1 MDFSTYKNLTQSIT
15 IGKHLPDAIYLHVSA
30 LSAIPDALQILLS
43 ESIQNQQLQQFEY
56 HVVKFAKR
64 DFKLSLLSYPGFFD
78 EAFPVLH
85 HSCTIDLAKGSYR
98 LVSYLDSE
106 NSPIL
111 HRKETMLLAE
121 HPDIPKYRALTAAC
135 EQAGLFEN
143 TKTIGF
149 KRNWERLIKRKGF
162 VLVEGQL
169 VAANQT
175 EPVSVEALVTN
186 PSPSFRRM
194 PESSARAIP
203 LDSRLRGNDGMMTNA
218 SVEVKISETSEIL
231 RHKTAIRRYA
241 LSKPMQTLAQHE
253 YLNGQYSLFDYGCGQ
268 GDDLRELQAHDVN
281 AQGFDPVFAADNP
294 KIASDVVNLGFV
306 INVIENPQERAEC
319 LRDAFGLA
327 QKLLVVSAMLGT
339 AAMIGKFQPFG
350 DGVLTQRNTFQK
362 YYSQS
367 ELKAY
372 IEKTLATNAI
382 AVGPGIF
389 YVFRDALDEQIF
401 LANRFRVRKEWRQL
415 TQPTAKI
422 STAERQ
428 SLFEK
433 HRALYEYLWE
443 SALDLGRCPVTQEL
457 EQAEPI
463 KQAFGSIRK
472 GFDSVLSCYDNEI
485 YQQARQA
492 KRNDLLVY
500 FALEKFSGRKPYTH
514 LPDSLKR
521 DVKAFFGDYKAA
533 QAQATELLF
542 SAGKVEVIFEACE
555 QAKDLGY
562 LQDNHS
568 LTLHTALIGNL
579 PPVLRV
585 YVGCATQLYGD
596 VETADLVKI
605 HIRSG
610 KVSLMVYDD
619 FEGKPLPELQ
629 ERIKIKLRTQD
640 IDFFDYVGEY
650 QPQPLYLKSLYI
662 PESYPCFDKQRKFDA
677 KLLKTELFDLSGFG
691 PKRDVFYEVLEAN
704 KLAVRG
710 FQLIQRRK

>member
-1 MDFSTYKNLTQSIT
+1 MDFPTYKTLTQSIAL
-15 IGKHLPDAIYLHVSA
+15 GKHLPDAIYLHVSA
-30 LSAIPDALQILLS
+30 LSAIPEALQTLLADTI
-43 ESIQNQQLQQFEY
+43 ENLQLQQFEY
-56 HVVKFAKR
+56 QVVKFAKR
-64 DFKLSLLSYPGFFD
+64 DFKISLLSYPGFFD
-78 EAFPVLH
+78 QAFPVLN
-85 HSCTIDLAKGSYR
+85 HSCTIDLAKGNYR

-106 NSPIL
+106 NPPIL

-162 VLVEGQL
+162 VLVEGEL
-169 VAANQT
+169 RSLADK
-175 EPVSVEALVTN
+175 
-186 PSPSFRRM
+186 
-194 PESSARAIP
+194 SAETRIEVQASEDTAIH
-203 LDSRLRGNDGMMTNA
+203 
-218 SVEVKISETSEIL
+218 

-253 YLNGQYSLFDYGCGQ
+253 YLNGQYSIFDYGCGQ
-268 GDDLRELQAHDVN
+268 GDDLRELQAHEVN
-281 AQGFDPVFAADNP
+281 AQGFDLVFAADNP
-294 KIASDVVNLGFV
+294 KIPSDVVNLGFV
-306 INVIENPQERAEC
+306 INVIENPKERADC
-319 LRDAFGLA
+319 LRDAFSLA

-339 AAMIGKFQPFG
+339 DAIISKFKSFG
-350 DGVLTQRNTFQK
+350 DGILTQRNTFQK
-362 YYSQS
+362 YYAQN

-372 IEKTLATNAI
+372 IEKTLDTNAI

-401 LANRFRVRKEWRQL
+401 LANRFRVRREWRQL

-443 SALDLGRCPVTQEL
+443 SVLDLGRCPVTQEL
-457 EQAEPI
+457 EQAEPV

-472 GFDSVLSCYDNEI
+472 AFDSVLAFYGTET
-485 YQQARQA
+485 YEQARQA
-492 KRNDLLVY
+492 KINDLLVY
-500 FALEKFSGRKPYTH
+500 FALEKFSGRKPYAH

-533 QAQATELLF
+533 QAQASALLF
-542 SAGKVEVIFEACE
+542 SAGKVEVIYEACE
-555 QAKDLGY
+555 QAKLLGF

-568 LTLHTALIGNL
+568 LTLHTSLIGNL

-610 KVSLMVYDD
+610 KVSLMIYDD
-619 FEGKPLPELQ
+619 FAGKPLPELQ
-629 ERIKIKLRTQD
+629 ERIKIKLRTQE
-640 IDFFDYVGEY
+640 IDFFDYVGDY

-662 PESYPCFDKQRKFDA
+662 PENYLNFDKQRQFDA
-677 KLLKTELFDLSGFG
+677 KLLKTGLFDLSGFG

>member
-1 MDFSTYKNLTQSIT
+1 MDFPTYKTLTQSIT

-30 LSAIPDALQILLS
+30 LSALPDALQTLLS
-43 ESIQNQQLQQFEY
+43 ESIENLQLQQFDY

-106 NSPIL
+106 NPPIL

-121 HPDIPKYRALTAAC
+121 HPEIPKYRALTEAC

-149 KRNWERLIKRKGF
+149 KRNWERLIKRKGL
-162 VLVEGQL
+162 VLVEGRL

-175 EPVSVEALVTN
+175 EP
-186 PSPSFRRM
+186 
-194 PESSARAIP
+194 
-203 LDSRLRGNDGMMTNA
+203 A
-218 SVEVKISETSEIL
+218 SVEVEMPATSAIL

-253 YLNGQYSLFDYGCGQ
+253 YLNGHYSIFDYGCGQ
-268 GDDLRELQAHDVN
+268 GDDLRELQAHAVN

-294 KIASDVVNLGFV
+294 KIPSDVVNLGFV
-306 INVIENPQERAEC
+306 INVIEKPKERADC
-319 LRDAFGLA
+319 LRDAFGLS

-339 AAMIGKFQPFG
+339 DAIIGRFKPFG

-372 IEKTLATNAI
+372 IEKTLETNAI

-389 YVFRDALDEQIF
+389 YVFRDDLDEQIF
-401 LANRFRVRKEWRQL
+401 LANRFRVRREWRQL

-422 STAERQ
+422 STFERQ
-428 SLFEK
+428 SLFDK
-433 HRALYEYLWE
+433 HRALYEYLWQ
-443 SALDLGRCPVTQEL
+443 SVLDLGRCPVTEEL
-457 EQAEPI
+457 EQAEPL

-472 GFDSVLSCYDNEI
+472 AFDTVLSFYGDEI
-485 YQQARQA
+485 YAQARQA
-492 KRNDLLVY
+492 KINDLRVY

-542 SAGKVEVIFEACE
+542 SAGKVEVIHAACE
-555 QAKDLGY
+555 QAKDFGH
-562 LQDNHS
+562 LQNNHS
-568 LTLHTALIGNL
+568 LTLHTSLIGHL

-605 HIRSG
+605 HILSG

-619 FEGKPLPELQ
+619 FANKPLPELQ

-640 IDFFDYVGEY
+640 IDFFDYMGDY

-662 PESYPCFDKQRKFDA
+662 PESYPNFDKQRQFDT
-677 KLLKTELFDLSGFG
+677 KLLQTGLFDLSGFG
-691 PKRDVFYEVLEAN
+691 PKRDEFYAVLEAN

-710 FQLIQRRK
+710 FQLIQKK